1 MLNQEENDLI
11 TQTGPGTAGGDL
23 LRRYWQPVALT
34 EELPEGG
41 APIALKVM
49 GEELTAFRDEQGRVG
64 LLGLHCS
71 HRAADLSYGR
81 VEDGGLRCLY
91 HGWLYD
97 VTGQCLEQPGEPE
110 GSSFKDKVK
119 HTAYPVQEKA
129 GMVFAYMGPG
139 EPPLLPNYSFLRG
152 PDENS
157 YVCKYLHNCNY
168 LQGNEGNIDPAHLS
182 YLHRLFDKPSS
193 DPASTSKMV
202 PTGTSLSANTLFQQD
217 VAPTIEAHET
227 DFGVRIF
234 SVREVE
240 DRQHYVRITSF
251 VLPNAFAIP
260 SQGGW
265 HVPIDDTHHWK
276 YQIMRRE
283 APLDRDEF
291 LRGRAKIVT
300 SDFHHIR
307 DASNRYG
314 QDRQEMLTRS
324 FLGMGEAFQTHDNW
338 ASESEGPVLDR
349 TAERLAYGDQPI
361 IAARRMMLRAI
372 RQIQEGQEPPNIVRK
387 PSDNGYEHLVTIQ
400 EVFPEGVD
408 WHEVW
413 KERLATA

>member
-1 MLNQEENDLI
+1 MLSQADNSLI
-11 TQTGPGTAGGDL
+11 TQTGPGTPGGDL
-23 LRRYWQPVALT
+23 LRRYWQPVALS
-34 EELPEGG
+34 EELPQGS

-64 LLGLHCS
+64 LLGLHCP

-91 HGWLYD
+91 HGWLFD
-97 VTGQCLEQPGEPE
+97 ISGQCLEQPGEPV
-110 GSSFKDKVK
+110 GSNFKEKVRQ
-119 HTAYPVQEKA
+119 TSYPVQEKA
-129 GMVFAYMGPG
+129 GMLFAYMGPG

-182 YLHRLFDKPSS
+182 YLHRLFNKPSS
-193 DPASTSKMV
+193 DPASTSKMI
-202 PTGTSLSANTLFQQD
+202 PSGTKVSSNSLFQQD
-217 VAPTIEAHET
+217 VAPTIEAQST
-227 DFGVRIF
+227 DFGVRIY

-240 DRQHYVRITSF
+240 DKQHYVRITNF

-260 SQGGW
+260 FQGGW

-283 APLDRDEF
+283 APLNMDEF
-291 LRGRAKIVT
+291 IDARAKVVT
-300 SDFHHIR
+300 PDYKHIR
-307 DASNRYG
+307 NASNRYG
-314 QDRQEMLTRS
+314 QDRQEMQTRS

-338 ASESEGPVLDR
+338 ATESEGPIQDR
-349 TAERLAYGDQPI
+349 TIEHLAYGDQAI
-361 IAARRMMLRAI
+361 IAARRMILGAI
-372 RQIQEGQEPPNIVRK
+372 RQVQEGEEPPNVVRK
-387 PSDNGYEHLVTIQ
+387 LADNAYEHLVTIQ
-400 EVFPEGVD
+400 EVFPGSDD
-408 WHEVW
+408 WHDVW
-413 KERLATA
+413 KQRLATA